1 MRSSIPH
8 NAYQHA
14 CLLACTTAL
23 LLVLLTSA
31 IYAEAPTLSHVF
43 PPGGQRGT
51 TVAAKLSG
59 KFTWPV
65 SINAPGVEITP
76 GSESGNIAIAIP
88 ADLAADRIWI
98 RLHSA
103 EGASVRVPFLIGNLK
118 EIAEIEP
125 NNAPKT
131 AQVLTESR
139 LIINGVLKG
148 ADVDGYSIPLETGQ
162 TLIASLDAN
171 GKLGSPTD
179 AILQI
184 CAADG
189 TVLVENHDE
198 AGLDPRLVFPV
209 KKTGAYIVRVFGY
222 SSTPNTSIAF
232 QGGDTSLYRL
242 TLTTGPFVTHALP
255 LTAPLSESGPVDL
268 LGWNIPADT
277 RLPVQ
282 PWGGARLTEQ
292 PELEPFGELR
302 TASTMRWGFVFGADL
317 AGSARVRLVPW
328 ASALAAY
335 PAPNEEPIP
344 LPLPQSLTGCLRQPR
359 QTDRYRIAMK
369 KGETLL
375 ATVESRTLDL
385 PLDPLVKLTSP
396 SGKAAGE
403 VDDTGDN
410 RDAVL
415 THKAAEDGDYVLT
428 VADRHRFGSDR
439 GYYVLTARLEES
451 DFEIT
456 ATTDAFVVNPDKPTE
471 VTLNIVR
478 RAGAEGAVGPIT
490 IEAIDLPPGVM
501 AMPVI
506 SEATGPTEKKVT
518 LNLASDGKP
527 FSGRVR
533 FRGTAAAPK
542 EWQRFARTP
551 TRLDAAFETFWLTV
565 IEKKP
570 PVESK

>member
-1 MRSSIPH
+1 MSPSISH
-8 NAYQHA
+8 NVHQHA
-14 CLLACTTAL
+14 CRLAGTTVL

-31 IYAEAPTLSHVF
+31 VHAEAPTLSHVF
-43 PPGGQRGT
+43 SPGGQRGT
-51 TVAAKLSG
+51 TVAVKLTG
-59 KFTWPV
+59 KFPWPV
-65 SINAPGVEITP
+65 SIDAPGVEITP
-76 GSESGNIAIAIP
+76 GTESGHIDIAVP

-98 RLHSA
+98 RLFNA
-103 EGASVRVPFLIGNLK
+103 EGASATVPFLIGNLK
-118 EIAEIEP
+118 EIAETEP
-125 NNAPKT
+125 NNAPKA
-131 AQVLTESR
+131 AQLLTESR

-162 TLIASLDAN
+162 TLIASVDAN

-189 TVLVENHDE
+189 TVLAENHDE

-209 KKTGAYIVRVFGY
+209 KKTGPHIVRVFGY

-255 LTAPLSESGPVDL
+255 LTASLSEPGSVDL
-268 LGWNIPADT
+268 LGWNIPAST

-282 PWGGARLTEQ
+282 PWGGVRLTEQ
-292 PELEPFGELR
+292 PELESFGELR
-302 TASTMRWGFVFGADL
+302 TASTTRWGFVFGPDL

-328 ASALAAY
+328 ASTLAPH
-335 PAPNEEPIP
+335 PAINDEPIP

-359 QTDRYRIAMK
+359 QADRYRIAMK

-375 ATVESRTLDL
+375 AAVESRTLDL
-385 PLDPLVKLTSP
+385 PLDPLVKLISP

-403 VDDTGDN
+403 VDDNGDN

-415 THKAAEDGDYVLT
+415 THKAAEVGDYVLT

-439 GYYVLTARLEES
+439 GYYVLTARLDES

-456 ATTDAFVVNPDKPTE
+456 AAADVFVVNPDKPTE

-478 RAGAEGAVGPIT
+478 RAGAEGAIGPIT
-490 IEAIDLPPGVM
+490 IEAIDLPPGVT
-501 AMPVI
+501 AMPVT

-518 LNLASDGKP
+518 LNLASEGMP
-527 FSGRVR
+527 FSGRIR

-542 EWQRFARTP
+542 ELQRFARTP
-551 TRLDAAFETFWLTV
+551 TKLDAAFETFWLTV

-570 PVESK
+570 PAENK